1 MIRINL
7 LAQKRRVVQQEGSQ
21 AWLGV
26 VLGVVLLEII
36 ALFVYHGFRTE
47 QLADKERKNRELQQ
61 QIDQSKQ
68 TVSKHKEV
76 KEKVAQLRARE
87 EAIEK
92 LQTARSGPAA
102 VLLELSRILTTNR
115 GPSISPEKLRQLRR
129 DNPLAAFNPNW
140 DAHRLWLTSFRED
153 KRKVRIEGLARD
165 GEDVSELARR
175 MGLSDYF
182 ANVRLLPA
190 KREIHQ
196 ETKLEVVRF
205 SLEAEVKY

>member
-7 LAQKRRVVQQEGSQ
+7 LAQKKRVVQQEGSQ
-21 AWLGV
+21 LWLGI
-26 VLGVVLLEII
+26 VLGLTLLEII

-47 QLADKERKNRELQQ
+47 ELEERERRNRELSV
-61 QIDQSKQ
+61 QIEQSKRSVAQ
-68 TVSKHKEV
+68 HAEV

-87 EAIEK
+87 EAIQK
-92 LQTARSGPAA
+92 LHSARSGPAA

-115 GPSISPEKLRQLRR
+115 GPSVNPERLNQLRR

-140 DAHRLWLTSFRED
+140 DAHRLWLLSFRED
-153 KRKVRIEGLARD
+153 KRNLKLEGLARD

-175 MGLSDYF
+175 MSLSDYF

-190 KREIHQ
+190 KREIHT
-196 ETKLEVVRF
+196 ETKIEVVRF
-205 SLEAEVKY
+205 SLEAEVNY

>member
-7 LAQKRRVVQQEGSQ
+7 LSQKKRSVQKDGSQ

-26 VLGVVLLEII
+26 LLGVALVEII
-36 ALFVYHGFRTE
+36 ALFVYHGIRSE
-47 QLADKERKNRELQQ
+47 ELQDKEHKNRTLTA
-61 QIDQSKQ
+61 QIDESKKA
-68 TVSKHKEV
+68 VSKHTDV
-76 KEKVAQLRARE
+76 KDKVAQLRSRE

-102 VLLELSRILTTNR
+102 VLLELSRILTPGR
-115 GPSISPEKLRQLRR
+115 GPSLKPERLSQLQRE
-129 DNPLAAFNPNW
+129 NPLGAFTQNW
-140 DAHRLWLTSFRED
+140 DPRRLWLLSFKED

-175 MGLSDYF
+175 LGLSDYF

-190 KREIHQ
+190 KRELHE
-196 ETKLEVVRF
+196 ETKLEIVRF
-205 SLEAEVKY
+205 SVEAEVRY

>member
-7 LAQKRRVVQQEGSQ
+7 LAQKKRVIQQEGSQ
-21 AWLGV
+21 VWLGV
-26 VLGVVLLEII
+26 VLGVMLLEIV
-36 ALFVYHGFRTE
+36 ALFVYHSFRAE
-47 QLADKERKNRELQQ
+47 ELADKERKNRELQQ
-61 QIDQSKQ
+61 QIDQSRQ
-68 TVSKHKEV
+68 TVKQHADV
-76 KEKVAQLRARE
+76 KAKVAQLRARE

-92 LQTARSGPAA
+92 LQSARSGPAA

-115 GPSISPEKLRQLRR
+115 GPSVNPEKLSQLRR

-140 DAHRLWLTSFRED
+140 DAHRLWLLSFKED
-153 KRKVRIEGLARD
+153 RRKVRIEGLARD

-196 ETKLEVVRF
+196 ETKLELVRF